1 MSLVHFTRKELAAAL
16 GRGVRQCV
24 IIGKQPLRE
33 VLTDSAGSGLRVI
46 SLDDLASE
54 TLATELEQS
63 GFDKLKA
70 SLFVWLGGAGYRTID
85 AMIASLAFIASL
97 PKGSGLVLDYAEERT
112 SALTQT
118 ALDALAS
125 RLETAGGSVK
135 YLIQP
140 QAVRALLR
148 GVGFREV
155 VDLAGED
162 IMAGRLVS
170 ALV

>member
-1 MSLVHFTRKELAAAL
+1 MSLVQFTRKELASAL
-16 GRGVRQCV
+16 ARGVRQCV
-24 IIGKQPLRE
+24 IIGRPALRE
-33 VLTDSAGSGLRVI
+33 ALADSAGSGLRVI
-46 SLDDLASE
+46 SVEELAAE

-70 SLFVWLGGAGYRTID
+70 GLFVWLGGTGYRTVD
-85 AMIASLAFIASL
+85 AVIGSLAFIASL
-97 PKGSGLVLDYAEERT
+97 PKGSGVVLDYVEERA
-112 SALTQT
+112 SFGDR

-125 RLETAGGSVK
+125 RLGTAGGSVK

-148 GVGFREV
+148 GVGFREI
-155 VDLAGED
+155 VDLAGGEAT
-162 IMAGRLVS
+162 AGRLVS